1 MFKIEKISIENKNYP
16 QILKKIKNPPKVIY
30 FSGKILPK
38 EKCFAIVGTRRCS
51 PYGKEIAFQI
61 AKDLTEAGLTI
72 VSGMAPGIDTFAH
85 KGALEAKG
93 RTIAVLGTGI
103 DEKSIYPKSNLKLT
117 KEILKSGGALISEYP
132 PGTKGA
138 KFTFPKRNRII
149 SGLSLGILVVEAR
162 LKSGALI
169 TAKYAI
175 EQKRKVFA
183 IPGSIF
189 SQTSKGCHFLI
200 KRGAKL
206 VEEAKDILEELKIK
220 PKIEKKKENEENVIL
235 KVLKGGA
242 LSLEEI
248 VQKTKL
254 SPSKVIS
261 LISLLEIEG
270 KIKNLGNNVYA
281 LSYR

>member
-1 MFKIEKISIENKNYP
+1 MFKVEKISIESKIYP

-51 PYGKEIAFQI
+51 SYGKEIAFQI
-61 AKDLTEAGLTI
+61 AKDLTETGLTI

-85 KGALEAKG
+85 KGALEVKG

-103 DEKSIYPKSNLKLT
+103 DEKSIYPKSNLKLA
-117 KEILKSGGALISEYP
+117 KEILKFGGALISEYP

-149 SGLSLGILVVEAR
+149 SGLSLGVLVVEAR

-206 VEEAKDILEELKIK
+206 IEEAKDIFEELKIR
-220 PKIEKKKENEENVIL
+220 PKMKKKGGEEKNVIL

-261 LISLLEIEG
+261 LISLLEIGG